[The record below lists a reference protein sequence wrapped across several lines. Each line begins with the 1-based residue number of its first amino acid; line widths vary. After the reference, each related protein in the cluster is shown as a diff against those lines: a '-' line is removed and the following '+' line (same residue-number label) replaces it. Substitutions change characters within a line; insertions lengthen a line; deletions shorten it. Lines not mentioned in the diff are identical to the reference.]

1 LSTVASHL
9 SASSIIY
16 YYKHADS
23 GVINIRKKNV
33 KICILLCVY
42 SSFIFTGL
50 LSFPAANAQTAFQLV
65 QSPANNRSSGY
76 GLSTSLTLSANPT
89 SGNMLILTVGIDGV
103 QNFTTVSSITQSGVT
118 WTKVCNSSYNGG
130 TTYAS
135 FDTEIWAGTVGSG
148 ASKTVSITF
157 SKSSCNWLFQIGE
170 WSGIW
175 TSNFLDRT
183 ASSQNSYPGSTT
195 PSTGTTSTTQ
205 HSNELCIGSTFLT
218 YYDQS
223 SPTNGYTIVDYY
235 DLSVSHDSLAYL
247 YKTAAITGQQSCNTT
262 GSNSNC
268 WFGCIATFVSVD
280 ANPTPTPSLT
290 PTPTPPPNHT
300 PPPSQNTPT
309 AAPTNMPSTTPTPS
323 PTPPPPPFSSTITL
337 SCQSTTTSSGFKVEI
352 NGNLKSYGVAMPNS
366 RILISYSSS
375 GGFSWQSLTSVVT
388 GSDGSFSAEWL
399 PTVSGNYYIMA
410 SFDGDWSHASASSI
424 VNLNVDPSS
433 SQIAQNLFSVASNST
448 VTGLVFDSNSGQL
461 SFTVNGTSHTVG
473 YVDVCIAKSLIHD
486 MSLVKVY
493 VDGNSVNFATSS
505 SGDSWILHFVYYHS
519 THAVTLDLNQT
530 ETSGLDL
537 TPVAVIVVSLVAAG
551 LIIFAL
557 RRRN

>member
-1 LSTVASHL
+1 M
-9 SASSIIY
+9 
-16 YYKHADS
+16 K
-23 GVINIRKKNV
+23 RKNV
-33 KICILLCVY
+33 NFCVLVFLCL
-42 SSFIFTGL
+42 SFIFSGL
-50 LSFPAANAQTAFQLV
+50 LIFPAATAQTAFVLV
-65 QSPANNRSSGY
+65 QSPANNQRSGY
-76 GLSTSLTLSANPT
+76 GSSTSLTMSANPS
-89 SGNMLILTVGIDGV
+89 SGNMLILTVGIEATAG
-103 QNFTTVSSITQSGVT
+103 FTSVSSITQSGVT

-130 TTYAS
+130 TTHTS
-135 FDTEIWAGTVGSG
+135 FDNEIWAGTVGSG

-157 SKSSCNWLFQIGE
+157 SMSTCNWLFQVGE

-183 ASSQNSYPGSTT
+183 ASSQNSYPGSTA
-195 PSTGTTSTTQ
+195 PSTGTTSTTR
-205 HSNELCIGSTFLT
+205 HSNELCIGSTFLK

-247 YKTAAITGQQSCNTT
+247 YKTGIDTGQQSCNTT
-262 GSNSNC
+262 GSSSNC
-268 WFGCIATFVSVD
+268 WFGCIATFISVD
-280 ANPTPTPSLT
+280 ANLTPTPPNT
-290 PTPTPPPNHT
+290 FTPTPPP
-300 PPPSQNTPT
+300 TPT
-309 AAPTNMPSTTPTPS
+309 PVPGQNNSTTAPTNRPTHLPTPS
-323 PTPPPPPFSSTITL
+323 PTPQSNPLSSTTLTL
-337 SCQSTTTSSGFKVEI
+337 SGQSTTTSSGFKVEI
-352 NGNLKSYGVAMPNS
+352 NGNLATNGVVLPNA
-366 RILISYSSS
+366 RILISYSTS
-375 GGFSWQSLTSVVT
+375 GGFSWQSLTSVIT

-399 PTVSGNYYIMA
+399 PTVSGNYVVMA
-410 SFDGDWSHASASSI
+410 SYGGDVRHASAFAI
-424 VNLNVDPSS
+424 VNINVSPTTT
-433 SQIAQNLFSVASNST
+433 QIAQNLFSVASNST

-493 VDGNSVNFATSS
+493 VDNNSVNFATSS

-530 ETSGLDL
+530 ETSGLDF

-557 RRRN
+557 RRRK